1 MRIRGV
7 RGATTVNSDQ
17 SDEVIEATMELLSTI
32 ISQNSGLKLDEI
44 ASAFFTVT
52 EDIVSVHPALAA
64 RRIGWDLVPMICAT
78 EIPVPSSLPKCI
90 RVLIH
95 WNTDVEQKKIKHV
108 YLRGAVA
115 LRPDLVTYKKEE
127 SL

>member
-7 RGATTVNSDQ
+7 RGATTVNFDQ
-17 SDEVIEATMELLSTI
+17 PDEVIEATQELLKTI
-32 ISQNSGLKLDEI
+32 ISQNPGLKLDEI

-52 EDIVSVHPALAA
+52 EDLASVHPALAA
-64 RRIGWDLVPMICAT
+64 RRMGWDSVPMICAT

-95 WNTDVEQKKIKHV
+95 WNTDVEQKQIKHV
-108 YLRGAVA
+108 YLRGAVT
-115 LRPDLVTYKKEE
+115 LRPDLVADKKEE